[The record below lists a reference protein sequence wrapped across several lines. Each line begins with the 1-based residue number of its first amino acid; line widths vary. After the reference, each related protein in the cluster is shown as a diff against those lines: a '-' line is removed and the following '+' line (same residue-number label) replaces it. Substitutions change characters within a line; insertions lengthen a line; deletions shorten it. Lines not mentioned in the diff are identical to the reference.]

1 VEIVA
6 SFARNK
12 TKIASLFQE
21 ASKTVNTIQAR
32 ANFNDAIRQIFS
44 QDEIFNSKFNQGS
57 YPIEIS
63 EQIS

>member
-1 VEIVA
+1 MEIVA

-21 ASKTVNTIQAR
+21 ASKTVNTIQAK

-44 QDEIFNSKFNQGS
+44 QDEIFNSKFNQG
-57 YPIEIS
+57 
-63 EQIS
+63 